1 MPRDSTSRPHSGWAT
16 ADFTNRLSCLK
27 RGSDCASTTG
37 LTAFTDL
44 QSRQHRFCRFPSRNG
59 ARSVSM
65 GKRSISDVFLFFRV
79 LLFAAAVPFLL
90 RLKLS
95 RLQTLLEPRIPS
107 AADQERIE
115 QIIEYVEMAIH
126 AGRPL
131 VRPGCLTRGVTR
143 YYFFR
148 RIGQD
153 VSLCFG
159 MGQVEEKFVGHCW
172 LVRDGAPFLETRD
185 PRPLYAEMYRIS
197 ATSHRSAMPSGK
209 SELEQSRS

>member
-1 MPRDSTSRPHSGWAT
+1 M
-16 ADFTNRLSCLK
+16 
-27 RGSDCASTTG
+27 
-37 LTAFTDL
+37 
-44 QSRQHRFCRFPSRNG
+44 
-59 ARSVSM
+59 V
-65 GKRSISDVFLFFRV
+65 KRSISDVFLFFQV

-95 RLQTLLEPRIPS
+95 RLQTLLEPRISSP
-107 AADQERIE
+107 ADKERIE
-115 QIIEYVEMAIH
+115 QIIEYVEMAIR

-148 RIGQD
+148 RNGQD

-172 LVRDGAPFLETRD
+172 LVKDGAPFLETRD